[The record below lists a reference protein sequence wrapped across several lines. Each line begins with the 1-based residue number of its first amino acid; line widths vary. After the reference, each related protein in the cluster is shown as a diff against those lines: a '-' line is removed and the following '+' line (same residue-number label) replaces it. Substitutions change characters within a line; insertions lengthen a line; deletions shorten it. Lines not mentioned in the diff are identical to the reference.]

1 MRFYSPPNFGG
12 EHPPQLEPKDV
23 DSSRVSEV
31 IETAIEEATA
41 AGLLLA
47 GGYLTVTIQLA

>member
-1 MRFYSPPNFGG
+1 MQFYSPPNFIG
-12 EHPPQLEPKDV
+12 EQPPHLQPKAV
-23 DSSRVSEV
+23 DSSRVSE
-31 IETAIEEATA
+31 AIEIAIEGAAA

>member
-12 EHPPQLEPKDV
+12 EHAPDLEPKNV
-23 DSSRVSEV
+23 DSAGVHEA
-31 IETAIEEATA
+31 IETAIEEAA
-41 AGLLLA
+41 ASGLLLA